1 MAEIEY
7 KGIKV
12 GGSKLLLILPLI
24 GTLIGGLWGGFE
36 VYQRYIIME
45 KKINSFVS
53 PDLSGYDKRIE
64 LIQQQLNMLQNE
76 IPMILDEVNLV
87 ASVAKELK
95 NDLKSDV
102 RRIETIVED
111 VETRVKED
119 SRENARDLKTA
130 IDDIEEDMKELDEK
144 ITDKIQK
151 ALENPL
157 ANMRK

>member
-76 IPMILDEVNLV
+76 IPMIFNLGGNKV
-87 ASVAKELK
+87 TSSSEIA
-95 NDLKSDV
+95 
-102 RRIETIVED
+102 
-111 VETRVKED
+111 
-119 SRENARDLKTA
+119 
-130 IDDIEEDMKELDEK
+130 
-144 ITDKIQK
+144 QK
-151 ALENPL
+151 FLEQ
-157 ANMRK
+157 ACK